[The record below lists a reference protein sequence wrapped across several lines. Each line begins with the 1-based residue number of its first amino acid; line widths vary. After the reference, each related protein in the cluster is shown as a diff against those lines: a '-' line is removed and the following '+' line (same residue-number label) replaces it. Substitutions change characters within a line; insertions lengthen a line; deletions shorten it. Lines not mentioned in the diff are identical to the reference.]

1 MTLIDDSAA
10 LAAFCKALARV
21 DYVAL
26 DTEFMRESTFWPQLC
41 LVQLAGPEKAV
52 AIDSLAPGI
61 DLQPLFDLM
70 ANRRVL
76 KVMHGG
82 RQDMEIFHHL
92 SGELPNPVVDTQV
105 AAMVAGF
112 GDQVGYETLIARLTG
127 QGVDKASR
135 FTDWSLRPLSKHQL
149 DYALGDVIHLREA
162 YEKLR
167 DRIEAAG
174 RTDWVAEEMAVFENP
189 ATYRLD
195 PPNAWRRL
203 KPRTNDRRQLAVLQ
217 AIAAWREDE
226 AATRDLPRNRIVRD
240 EALLEIAAHPPKS
253 AADLGRI
260 RGVSRGFA
268 EGRLAATLLTA
279 VERGLS
285 LPLDEAPEPPPR
297 PVVARGVGPLTD
309 LFKVLLNL
317 RCEEWDVAKKLVASS
332 DDLQA
337 IAGDDEAEVPALAG
351 WRREMFGA
359 DALALKHGRLALA
372 ANGKQVVLVTVE
384 GGIAS
389 VPAPSAARPEGGNGA
404 GEGDGRARRKRRRR
418 RRRGANGNEGPA
430 TGVADESS
438 AESVPEEMV

>member
-1 MTLIDDSAA
+1 MTLIDDSTG

-41 LVQLAGPEKAV
+41 LVQLAGPDEAA
-52 AIDSLAPGI
+52 AIDPLAPGI

-70 ANRRVL
+70 ANHRVL

-92 SGELPNPVVDTQV
+92 SNELPNPVFDTQV

-127 QGVDKASR
+127 HGLDKSSR
-135 FTDWSLRPLSKHQL
+135 FTDWSLRPLSQRQL

-167 DRIEAAG
+167 ARIEAAD
-174 RTDWVAEEMAVFENP
+174 RLDWVAEEMAVFEDP

-203 KPRTNDRRQLAVLQ
+203 KPRTDDRRQLAVLQ

-253 AADLGRI
+253 PADLGRI

-268 EGRLAATLLTA
+268 EGRLATGLLAA
-279 VERGLS
+279 VERGLE
-285 LPLDEAPEPPPR
+285 LPLAEAPEPTPKPL
-297 PVVARGVGPLTD
+297 VARGVGPLTD
-309 LFKVLLNL
+309 LFKVLLKL
-317 RCEEWDVAKKLVASS
+317 RCEQWDVAQKLVASS

-337 IAGDDEAEVPALAG
+337 IASDDEAAVPALSG
-351 WRREMFGA
+351 WRRELFGA

-372 ANGKQVVLVTVE
+372 ANGREVVLVPVE
-384 GGIAS
+384 GGAAS
-389 VPAPSAARPEGGNGA
+389 VPAPARA
-404 GEGDGRARRKRRRR
+404 
-418 RRRGANGNEGPA
+418 
-430 TGVADESS
+430 
-438 AESVPEEMV
+438 